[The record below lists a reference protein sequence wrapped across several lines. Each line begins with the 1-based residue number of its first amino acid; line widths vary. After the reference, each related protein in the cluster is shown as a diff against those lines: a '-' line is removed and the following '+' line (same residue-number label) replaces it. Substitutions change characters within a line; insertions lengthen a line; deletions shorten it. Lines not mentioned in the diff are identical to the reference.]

1 MVSFPGCL
9 VFGLAVAGL
18 LTTGACQGSKEMTA
32 QKTEAAAG
40 LPQDSN
46 MKAKATQQAANTFP
60 GKRDAG
66 PQIPPGTCRIV
77 GKILAIL
84 PDRDP
89 NRQTPCGQVPCRAL
103 VRVQRVLGYGAAFQ
117 PPLSQ
122 GQEIKIYFTFTLS
135 PTGKYFPELTKPL
148 PGLQVNSLFEADIT
162 GPPEPGNNQEG
173 WFQVKAYDQA
183 DN

>member
-1 MVSFPGCL
+1 
-9 VFGLAVAGL
+9 
-18 LTTGACQGSKEMTA
+18 MTA

-46 MKAKATQQAANTFP
+46 MKAKATHQAANTFP
-60 GKRDAG
+60 GKGDAG
-66 PQIPPGTCRIV
+66 LQIPPGTCRIV
-77 GKILAIL
+77 GKVLAIL

-148 PGLQVNSLFEADIT
+148 PGLQVNSLFKADIT